1 MDAVDAVTDDDSTR
15 ELRQVRERVDRLETI
30 LLRLVSLAAAA
41 LVVVGLLLPYAA
53 FEEQEELYDESM
65 LTIGFTAGGADAF
78 FAVTFLALLVVAG
91 ATLLLLA
98 MIGKRSAGRTGERT
112 GLVVGWLVLLSAVG
126 AGLLAIVPSGDG
138 WDAGPGAWVYA
149 AGAALAFVVLAT
161 EQGRD
166 FWVAERRGK
175 IRP

>member
-1 MDAVDAVTDDDSTR
+1 MDAVVDDDSMR
-15 ELRQVRERVDRLETI
+15 ELRRVRERVDRLENA
-30 LLRLVSLAAAA
+30 LLRLVSLIAAA

-53 FEEQEELYDESM
+53 FDEQDELYDESM
-65 LTIGFTAGGADAF
+65 LTIGFTAGAADAF
-78 FAVTFLALLVVAG
+78 FAVTFLPLLVVAG
-91 ATLLLLA
+91 ATLLFLA
-98 MIGKRSAGRTGERT
+98 LIGKQSAGRTGERL
-112 GLVVGWLVLLSAVG
+112 GVVVGWLVLLSAAG

-149 AGAALAFVVLAT
+149 AGAALAFVVLGT